1 MRILIKLGLIAM
13 GVLACSDSVSLGE
26 LKGSSDII
34 REKMTKTNSSQF
46 DFNLSL
52 KLPDR
57 PLDVEQTKESC
68 DQEGGTFVALD
79 IIGDKKTKLCL
90 SSDSLKSA
98 ASFVRY
104 GADFLSIAWAGFVG
118 ESGEKKFSAI
128 IELGS
133 FCSQSAVGAC
143 IDVYLGEGSYDKS
156 KMQKAL
162 SSRPKVLEDGTVE
175 ILIREYLDNPVLEK
189 IIKDNVNGVRLTAS
203 FKNVIAGMAVNII
216 SMNIPDKVV
225 LNVGDFKRQEGD
237 FYSVK
242 ADIEIPKQ
250 WLGKSRGDFKI
261 PFASQLISFVKQ
273 AAPVAPMANKLRIMV
288 NHDCNAML
296 LSPSGDKNVCVPVE
310 KSALEF
316 VIESPAIT
324 KIIGGETLSPS
335 FERAE
340 HSYRSMQVKLEGLG
354 IGLAKTEKASCSHN
368 DPKSHDCSL
377 KYSLQALK
385 YDEVEGFLA
394 ISLSQG
400 LKTVA
405 GHNEA
410 GFCKG
415 RFALRSSFNKIFRE
429 KIAISQ
435 LYPLKLG
442 SPLPRSVIDNMFRNI
457 SCYDEIPGSCECST
471 NGKPWIC
478 QGDSCR

>member
-13 GVLACSDSVSLGE
+13 GVFACSDSVSLGE

-57 PLDVEQTKESC
+57 SLDVEQTKESC

-90 SSDSLKSA
+90 SADSLKSA

-250 WLGKSRGDFKI
+250 WLGKSR
-261 PFASQLISFVKQ
+261 
-273 AAPVAPMANKLRIMV
+273 
-288 NHDCNAML
+288 
-296 LSPSGDKNVCVPVE
+296 
-310 KSALEF
+310 
-316 VIESPAIT
+316 
-324 KIIGGETLSPS
+324 ETL
-335 FERAE
+335 
-340 HSYRSMQVKLEGLG
+340 
-354 IGLAKTEKASCSHN
+354 
-368 DPKSHDCSL
+368 KSHS
-377 KYSLQALK
+377 
-385 YDEVEGFLA
+385 
-394 ISLSQG
+394 
-400 LKTVA
+400 
-405 GHNEA
+405 H
-410 GFCKG
+410 
-415 RFALRSSFNKIFRE
+415 RSSY
-429 KIAISQ
+429 
-435 LYPLKLG
+435 LL
-442 SPLPRSVIDNMFRNI
+442 
-457 SCYDEIPGSCECST
+457 
-471 NGKPWIC
+471 
-478 QGDSCR
+478 